1 MLYECH
7 GSSSQRCGPGIIRRQ
22 PPLPS
27 PTRSAAWQSVPSHSI
42 EGQMH
47 PFAARVRPRILCTR
61 GPPGDFRLG
70 GMTLHQHGVAGLES
84 SEATTETVPAGDDRR
99 RAGTFFLGWLILAAS
114 MSLSGNVGH
123 ALLIAP
129 SETRWLAALAALV
142 PPTVLLA
149 ATHSATW
156 LVRARSVGWV
166 YWVALAL
173 TAALA
178 LGSFALSFDAL
189 RSFAVM
195 LGIRQSMS
203 WIWPAVIDVAIA
215 HATLCLLSLTRP
227 KRVKT
232 SHAVETKRAATTS
245 ATSTN
250 IDGYS
255 TQSETEQMVEDLPQP
270 PPPNSLPLSVARTSE
285 APAGPTPNRE
295 SYSAYPSATGPAA
308 VRHGH
313 PPTDS
318 VAAGQRPLERALS
331 AVPAAMTSVRPAS
344 EQCAETGAE
353 STVERWQ
360 PMAESLVREGITTKD
375 PDLIAKILADNAAGT
390 PPSTIGRRH
399 EIHHTTVNRILSAA
413 EQLAETSSATG

>member
-1 MLYECH
+1 
-7 GSSSQRCGPGIIRRQ
+7 
-22 PPLPS
+22 
-27 PTRSAAWQSVPSHSI
+27 
-42 EGQMH
+42 
-47 PFAARVRPRILCTR
+47 
-61 GPPGDFRLG
+61 
-70 GMTLHQHGVAGLES
+70 MTLHQHDVAGLES
-84 SEATTETVPAGDDRR
+84 SEAATETASAVDDCR
-99 RAGTFFLGWLILAAS
+99 RAGTFFLGWLILAAA

-123 ALLIAP
+123 ALLIAR

-195 LGIRQSMS
+195 LGIRESMS

-227 KRVKT
+227 KRAKT
-232 SHAVETKRAATTS
+232 SHAVEAKPEATPSSTS
-245 ATSTN
+245 AHTG
-250 IDGYS
+250 GYIA
-255 TQSETEQMVEDLPQP
+255 QGETEQMVEDRPQSLLPNP
-270 PPPNSLPLSVARTSE
+270 MRSSARARTSE
-285 APAGPTPNRE
+285 TQAGPMPKRE
-295 SYSAYPSATGPAA
+295 SSSTYASAFAPAA

-318 VAAGQRPLERALS
+318 GADGQRPLGRALR
-331 AVPAAMTSVRPAS
+331 AVPARAVTSALPAS
-344 EQCAETGAE
+344 ELCTETGVE
-353 STVERWQ
+353 STVESWR
-360 PMAESLVREGITTKD
+360 PMAESLVREGITTKE

-399 EIHHTTVNRILSAA
+399 EVHHTTVNRILSAA
-413 EQLAETSSATG
+413 EQLAETSTAAR